1 MPERLARTNL
11 EDCKP
16 AGLYRTSTAS
26 VHGSWIMVEGAME
39 SNRHSVPLKFD
50 SLPHRTNDKIK
61 TTVRNRAFA
70 PFLTPRALH

>member
-39 SNRHSVPLKFD
+39 SNRHSLPLKFD
-50 SLPHRTNDKIK
+50 SLPRRTNDKIK
-61 TTVRNRAFA
+61 TTVRIRAFA

>member
-39 SNRHSVPLKFD
+39 SNRHSLPLKFD
-50 SLPHRTNDKIK
+50 SLSHRTNDKVE
-61 TTVRNRAFA
+61 TTVRIRASV